1 MLSRT
6 PCSMLWV
13 ASVLILSL
21 ICSTASVN
29 AEQQNATYFRAVHAR
44 NLTVAAGCANPNYPI
59 DCGDR
64 TQRWRGFDSSIHG
77 R

>member
-6 PCSMLWV
+6 PCSMVWV

-21 ICSTASVN
+21 ICSTASVI
-29 AEQQNATYFRAVHAR
+29 AEQQNATYFRAQP
-44 NLTVAAGCANPNYPI
+44 VAAGCTNPNYPI

-64 TQRWRGFDSSIHG
+64 TQRWRGFDSGLHS

>member
-6 PCSMLWV
+6 PCSMVWV

-29 AEQQNATYFRAVHAR
+29 AEQQNATYFHAVHAR
-44 NLTVAAGCANPNYPI
+44 NLTVAAGCTNPNYPI

-64 TQRWRGFDSSIHG
+64 TQRWRGFDSGLHS

>member
-6 PCSMLWV
+6 PCSMVWV
-13 ASVLILSL
+13 ASVLIPSL
-21 ICSTASVN
+21 ICST
-29 AEQQNATYFRAVHAR
+29 EQQNFRAVHAR
-44 NLTVAAGCANPNYPI
+44 NLSVAAGCTNPNYPI

-64 TQRWRGFDSSIHG
+64 TQRWRGFDSGLHS